1 MTCSCIGAVGLQGVA
16 KGFKVLLGECGHGK
30 TVKREGAGNAG
41 KEGVCNLVL
50 RRRELVKIDS

>member
-30 TVKREGAGNAG
+30 TVKKEGAANAA
-41 KEGVCNLVL
+41 
-50 RRRELVKIDS
+50 REAG